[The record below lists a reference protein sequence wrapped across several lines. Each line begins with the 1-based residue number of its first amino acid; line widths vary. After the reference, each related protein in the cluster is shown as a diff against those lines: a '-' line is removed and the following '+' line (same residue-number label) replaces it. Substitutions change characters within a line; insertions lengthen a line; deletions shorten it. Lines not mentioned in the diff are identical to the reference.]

1 MRFSKRLQIIVLAA
15 ALMMMVVIFAVPT
28 ITGRDW
34 PAWSGL
40 QGKTIWDFAQLIVV
54 PISLA
59 LIAYLF
65 SNSQRLEER
74 EIARAQREQD
84 LQVAEQRR
92 RNDYEIALNV
102 EREDALQSYLT
113 VMTGLLLDRDLT
125 DAKVATIAQA
135 RTVSVLPRLDGR
147 RRAAVLRFLA
157 GTGLIST
164 EGTVINLS
172 GADLS
177 GMPAEGLNLA
187 GVKLMGAN
195 LSESRLASC
204 SLRESDLRSSDLS
217 NVDLSNADLYKAD
230 FRATILTGTIFSGAL
245 IYNANFSPPP
255 QKPHMS
261 LHVQKSRARKAE
273 NEWLEALGEARFERA
288 RYDYSTKWPPGF
300 DPAGAGAVDESD

>member
-1 MRFSKRLQIIVLAA
+1 MRFSRRLPIIVLAA
-15 ALMMMVVIFAVPT
+15 ALMMMVVIFAVPI

-34 PAWSGL
+34 PSWSGL
-40 QGKTIWDFAQLIVV
+40 QGKTIWDFAQLIIV
-54 PISLA
+54 PVSLA

-102 EREDALQSYLT
+102 QREEALQSYLT

-135 RTVSVLPRLDGR
+135 RTLSVLPRLDGR
-147 RRAAVLRFLA
+147 RRAAVLSFLA
-157 GTGLIST
+157 GTGLISS
-164 EGTVINLS
+164 EGTVISLS

-187 GVKLMGAN
+187 RVKLMGAN
-195 LSESRLASC
+195 LSESRLANC
-204 SLRESDLRSSDLS
+204 TLRESDLRMSDLS
-217 NVDLSNADLYKAD
+217 NVDLSNADLFRAD
-230 FRATILTGTIFSGAL
+230 FRTAILDGTNFSGAL
-245 IYNANFSPPP
+245 IYNADFSPPP
-255 QKPHMS
+255 AKPHMS
-261 LHVQKSRARKAE
+261 LHVQKSRALKAE
-273 NEWLEALGEARFERA
+273 KEWLETVGKARFERA
-288 RYDYSTKWPPGF
+288 RYDYSTRWPPGF